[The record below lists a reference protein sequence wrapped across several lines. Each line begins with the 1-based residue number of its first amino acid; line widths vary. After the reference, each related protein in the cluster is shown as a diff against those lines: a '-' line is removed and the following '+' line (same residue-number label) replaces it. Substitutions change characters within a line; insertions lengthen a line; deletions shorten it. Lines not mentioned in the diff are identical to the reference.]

1 MFVVTVDL
9 YFLKHVKGGN
19 KSVAWANILESVEY
33 FSAVS
38 TWLLLKTGLRTLS
51 VCFTSQCHHDWNAI
65 LNQAHVLQQN
75 KHCCLDYRAVS
86 KKE

>member
-51 VCFTSQCHHDWNAI
+51 VCFTSQCHHDCNDWNAI
-65 LNQAHVLQQN
+65 PNQTHVLQQN
-75 KHCCLDYRAVS
+75 SNKNVV
-86 KKE
+86 